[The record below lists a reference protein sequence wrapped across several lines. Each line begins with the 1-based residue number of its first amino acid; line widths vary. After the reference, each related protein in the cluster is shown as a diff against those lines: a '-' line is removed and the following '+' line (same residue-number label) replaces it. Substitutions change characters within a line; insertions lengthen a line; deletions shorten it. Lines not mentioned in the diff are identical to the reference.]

1 MLILFVY
8 FKPDKAPVA
17 YATKSSPTDVN
28 LFKSNSQ
35 LDVFQPL
42 LQRNSRDEGKQED
55 ANIEQARSVRF
66 SDTAVT
72 TQPAAYPN
80 QTTFDTRQS
89 DLVLN
94 PSADQNY
101 VQYSSFCCKIDC
113 NNCSCRTCYFESLV
127 SSTPKS
133 IFCCYLC
140 W

>member
-17 YATKSSPTDVN
+17 YATKSSPTNVN

-42 LQRNSRDEGKQED
+42 LQRNSRDEWKQED
-55 ANIEQARSVRF
+55 GNIEQARSVRF

-80 QTTFDTRQS
+80 QTTSDTRQS

-94 PSADQNY
+94 PSA
-101 VQYSSFCCKIDC
+101 VC
-113 NNCSCRTCYFESLV
+113 
-127 SSTPKS
+127 
-133 IFCCYLC
+133 
-140 W
+140 